1 MDELQLLRD
10 RIDEL
15 EQILGVDLSLTS
27 RLRGALGI
35 TRDQARML
43 GLLLNRNMVT
53 HDAMFTVLYG
63 DRPDC
68 DQPQPKVMD
77 VQLCKLRK
85 VTSLHGIDIKTLVG
99 EGWQMPMAEK
109 AKVRALLVP
118 VDQADSTIDD
128 LPRFLP
134 QRAA

>member
-1 MDELQLLRD
+1 MDEVQRLRD
-10 RIDEL
+10 RVDEL

-27 RLRGALGI
+27 RLRGVLGI

-63 DRPDC
+63 DRPEC

-85 VTSLHGIDIKTLVG
+85 VTSQRGVDIKTLVG
-99 EGWQMPMAEK
+99 EGWQMLPEDK
-109 AKVRALLVP
+109 TKVRAC
-118 VDQADSTIDD
+118 
-128 LPRFLP
+128 
-134 QRAA
+134 